1 MLVSEERILG
11 YSTERI
17 NLYCGKVKGEQ
28 SWKRNCWRRLKGVMC
43 ARAALF
49 RNMELWHYRYTEL
62 TRRRYDL
69 KIIVRRSGF
78 LNALQKGWKKACIIL
93 HRNMVFR
100 VSKWSF
106 WMEAG
111 TSLIR
116 TKGISCLLRCSHC
129 SRCFRRKTKCRKKS
143 ELR

>member
-1 MLVSEERILG
+1 MDRRCIKCYARLRGTNIRIQHRTDKPVLWKSQRRAIMKKELLAEVEG
-11 YSTERI
+11 RYVRSCCSIPKYGIVTLQIYRI
-17 NLYCGKVKGEQ
+17 DSQEIRFENHCP
-28 SWKRNCWRRLKGVMC
+28 
-43 ARAALF
+43 
-49 RNMELWHYRYTEL
+49 
-62 TRRRYDL
+62 
-69 KIIVRRSGF
+69 
-78 LNALQKGWKKACIIL
+78 KGWKKACIIL

-116 TKGISCLLRCSHC
+116 TKGILCLLRCSHC